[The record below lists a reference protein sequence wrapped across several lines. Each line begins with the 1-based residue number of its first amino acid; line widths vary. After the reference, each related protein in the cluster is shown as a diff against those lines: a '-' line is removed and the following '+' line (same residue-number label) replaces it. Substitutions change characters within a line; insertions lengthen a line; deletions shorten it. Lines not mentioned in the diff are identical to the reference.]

1 MSIGWVVFLLVRP
14 DCITG
19 VFCEG
24 TYLGPDAVLPRRLL
38 LLLVTEFVAG
48 KELGI
53 ETAAL
58 FLC

>member
-1 MSIGWVVFLLVRP
+1 MFFLLVRP

-24 TYLGPDAVLPRRLL
+24 ACLGPDVVYPRRLL
-38 LLLVTEFVAG
+38 LLLVTELVAG
-48 KELGI
+48 RELGM